1 MRDQIVKLETLT
13 QKGVLDKQAS
23 RNISF
28 LLLGFVLARENRKR
42 RDERRRE
49 EKRKRKRRRKK
60 GRRRRRLR
68 YGILVWNCV
77 WNVWILIWR
86 FRLPLF
92 V

>member
-1 MRDQIVKLETLT
+1 MDHIANLKTLT

-28 LLLGFVLARENRKR
+28 LLFDFVLARANQKR
-42 RDERRRE
+42 RERRRRE
-49 EKRKRKRRRKK
+49 EKRKTRRRRKK

-77 WNVWILIWR
+77 WNVWILVWR
-86 FRLPLF
+86 FRIPLS